1 MNIHILPDHIINQIA
16 AGEVV
21 ERPASVV
28 KELIENALDAEATD
42 ITIRLNRGGKT
53 MVEVADNG
61 HGMDKDMLPL
71 ALSRHATSKLP
82 DLDLNSIA
90 HYGFR
95 GEALPSIASVAKL
108 TLSSRARDNNEA
120 WQAHVA
126 GGKNLK
132 ITPSGLNQGTRVV
145 IEDLF
150 FATPA
155 RLKFLKSDE
164 AEYLAVKDIIVRQA
178 LSAPHA
184 SFRLYHND
192 RLTLQTDQIDLLEDD
207 TLRLA
212 DLIHKDCRDNMLPLS
227 AQRDTMSITGH
238 VSRPTFNRKKAD
250 RQYITVNGRVVK
262 DRLLLGVL
270 RVAYRDF
277 IPHNAHPIIAL
288 HINVPPADVDVN
300 VHPNKTELR
309 FKDPAALRSF
319 LIGAIKTQLLSQGFE
334 AKTTAWENLRPD
346 IGGAH
351 SQNAFNEPRFDQQWA
366 PASRNDFGHDT
377 AQMRPHNEP
386 HELGHEPTHFHE
398 SNAHNLPSEHPQ
410 DYPQDFP
417 MGGAIAQVFKTY
429 IISENQ
435 KGEMIIVDQHAVHE
449 RLVYED
455 MKHAFFNQTITT
467 QSLLMP
473 HVVELDEALCQLLI
487 NQSDLLQS
495 LGFDIAAFGTDA
507 ISVSSIP
514 ALIAKDLELDS
525 FMQDLAD
532 KLANDELPQEAVE
545 DAVLRRLATNAC
557 HNSVRAG
564 RNLNTTEMNAL
575 LRQMEQN
582 PKSGQCNHG
591 RPTFIRL
598 KKSELEK
605 LFERI

>member
-1 MNIHILPDHIINQIA
+1 MTIHILPDHIINQIA

-42 ITIRLNRGGKT
+42 ITIRLRRGGKT
-53 MVEVADNG
+53 MIEVSDNG
-61 HGMDKDMLPL
+61 YGMDKDMLPL

-82 DLDLNSIA
+82 DLDLNNIT

-95 GEALPSIASVAKL
+95 GEALPSIASVARL
-108 TLSSRARDNNEA
+108 TLSSRAKSANDA
-120 WQAHVA
+120 WQAQIQ
-126 GGKNLK
+126 GGRDLS
-132 ITPSGLNQGTRVV
+132 ITPSGLNNGTRVL

-164 AEYLAVKDIIVRQA
+164 AEYIAVKDIVVRQA

-184 SFRLYHND
+184 TFHLYHND
-192 RLTLQTDQIDLLEDD
+192 RLTLQSNAVDLVEDHV
-207 TLRLA
+207 LRLS
-212 DLIHKDCRDNMLPLS
+212 DLIHKDCRENMIGVS
-227 AQRDTMSITGH
+227 AERNDMFIEGYI
-238 VSRPTFNRKKAD
+238 SRPTFNRKKAD
-250 RQYITVNGRVVK
+250 HQYITVNGRVVK

-277 IPHNAHPIIAL
+277 IPHDAHPIIAL
-288 HINVPPADVDVN
+288 HISIPTTDVDVN

-309 FKDPAALRSF
+309 FKDPASIRSF
-319 LIGAIKTQLLSQGFE
+319 LIGAIKTQLLNQGFE
-334 AKTTAWENLRPD
+334 AKTTAWENLRPEL
-346 IGGAH
+346 GSSSTQAQSYNMLH
-351 SQNAFNEPRFDQQWA
+351 EPRFDQNWSPQA
-366 PASRNDFGHDT
+366 RAVNANPYNFQEPHVNNTSAIDT
-377 AQMRPHNEP
+377 ASPNP
-386 HELGHEPTHFHE
+386 NNFPLG
-398 SNAHNLPSEHPQ
+398 A
-410 DYPQDFP
+410 
-417 MGGAIAQVFKTY
+417 AIAQVFKTY

-435 KGEMIIVDQHAVHE
+435 DGEMIVVDQHAVHE

-455 MKHAFFNQTITT
+455 MKTAFFNEAIKT
-467 QSLLMP
+467 QNLLMP
-473 HVVELDEALCQLLI
+473 HIVELDEALCTLI
-487 NQSDLLQS
+487 LNQSELLTK
-495 LGFDIAAFGTDA
+495 LGFDITPFGADA
-507 ISVSSIP
+507 LSVSCIP
-514 ALIAKDLELDS
+514 ALIAKDIDIHDL
-525 FMQDLAD
+525 FHDLAD
-532 KLANDELPQEAVE
+532 KLANDELPQEAIE
-545 DAVLRRLATNAC
+545 DIVLRRLATNAC

-564 RNLNTTEMNAL
+564 RSLNIDEMNSL
-575 LRQMEQN
+575 LRQMENN